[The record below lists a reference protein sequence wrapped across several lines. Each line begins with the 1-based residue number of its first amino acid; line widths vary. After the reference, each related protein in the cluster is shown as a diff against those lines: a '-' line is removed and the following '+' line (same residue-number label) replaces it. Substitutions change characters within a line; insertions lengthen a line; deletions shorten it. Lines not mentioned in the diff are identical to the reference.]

1 MLRAGNGNKKE
12 KRILRADCGSKM
24 VFNAASSFNKLW
36 NAEVLSK

>member
-1 MLRAGNGNKKE
+1 MLRAGKGNKKK
-12 KRILRADCGSKM
+12 KRILRPDCGSKM